1 MKKSSKICAGLLIG
15 GVLATGGMLVGCTTQ
30 APTDNSVFANT
41 TDVYGFAGATT
52 GILANGMD
60 AVGSQMLA
68 LSSISKMDESLP
80 GLENLKT
87 QLNTAISSTLD
98 KYMNVFDSVVGGENP
113 VNVVDSVSDKNE
125 FKHKLTIT
133 ASSIDGETTTCT
145 LYFNEN
151 LLDDA
156 EVEVDD
162 SDDEEKETVLEGEL
176 YVGSSTT
183 PLYVSGKKEI
193 DPEDNEMEITFEA
206 RINKNDDTHKVV
218 FSQEREIKNNKI
230 EEEYN
235 FEIVMGNYSA
245 EFSFELEKNA
255 NGKIE
260 VEYEQT
266 IGGTTISFEI
276 EKETDNSI
284 TISTE
289 DFFGIEL
296 EINVSVVEES
306 EQFRYVY
313 KIPAF
318 GADFQINGAL
328 R

>member
-30 APTDNSVFANT
+30 APTDSSVFTNT

-52 GILANGMD
+52 GILADGMD
-60 AVGSQMLA
+60 NIGTQMLA
-68 LSSISKMDESLP
+68 LSSVSDLGELSGLDEM
-80 GLENLKT
+80 KT
-87 QLNTAISSTLD
+87 QLNTAISNTLD

-113 VNVVDSVSDKNE
+113 VNVVDSVSDKAE

-133 ASSIDGETTTCT
+133 ASSIDGKTTTCV

-151 LLDDA
+151 LTDDS
-156 EVEVDD
+156 EVDVED
-162 SDDEEKETVLEGEL
+162 SDDEDKETVLEGEL

-183 PLYVSGKKEI
+183 PFYVFGKKEI

-206 RINKNDDTHKVV
+206 RISKNDATHKVV

-235 FEIVMGNYSA
+235 FEIVMGDYSA

-266 IGGTTISFEI
+266 IGGATISFEI

-289 DFFGIEL
+289 DFFGSKL

-306 EQFRYVY
+306 GQFRYVY